1 MFMNSKIEQRF
12 IEKMKYLGI
21 NLSTVV
27 LLLFQ
32 TNITLA
38 FPIIARPKKILKYT
52 DSVIV
57 S

>member
-1 MFMNSKIEQRF
+1 MFMNSKIKQRF
-12 IEKMKYLGI
+12 MEKMKYMGI
-21 NLSTVV
+21 NLSTIV

>member
-1 MFMNSKIEQRF
+1 MFMNSNIKQRF
-12 IEKMKYLGI
+12 MEKMKYLGI
-21 NLSTVV
+21 NLSTIV

>member
-1 MFMNSKIEQRF
+1 MNSKIEQRF

>member
-1 MFMNSKIEQRF
+1 MFMNSKIKQRF
-12 IEKMKYLGI
+12 MEKMKYMGI
-21 NLSTVV
+21 NLSTIV

-38 FPIIARPKKILKYT
+38 FPIIARPKKLLKYT

>member
-1 MFMNSKIEQRF
+1 MFMNSKIKQRF
-12 IEKMKYLGI
+12 TEKMKYLGI
-21 NLSTVV
+21 NLSTIV